1 MVGDQAVVG
10 IPQYNMIVKYDL
22 NGYAYQA
29 ALTDY
34 QQTLMDDSVDAIDG
48 EIVLKF
54 KKFLVEDEENDIIVD
69 GSWYPDRPG
78 MGIFDAI
85 GFW

>member
-1 MVGDQAVVG
+1 MVGDQSVVG
-10 IPQYNMIVKYDL
+10 ITQYYMIIWYDL
-22 NGYAYQA
+22 KVYDDQL
-29 ALTDY
+29 ALPDK

-78 MGIFDAI
+78 MGIFDAL
-85 GFW
+85 GCW